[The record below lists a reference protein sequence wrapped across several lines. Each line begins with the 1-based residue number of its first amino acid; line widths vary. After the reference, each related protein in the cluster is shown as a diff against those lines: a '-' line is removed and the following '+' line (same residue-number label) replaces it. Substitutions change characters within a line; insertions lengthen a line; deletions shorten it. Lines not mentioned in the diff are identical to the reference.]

1 MKTWLPTTITIC
13 MLAWVSAGAQSV
25 SFQVLPNPQGNT
37 WSSYSLSADGKSMA
51 ADLGGELYL
60 WTLAD
65 GFTDL
70 GPGDPF
76 STTVGISADGSTITG
91 SRQGADGFM
100 NPAIW
105 KQSTGWVDLGH
116 PFNGCVVD
124 GSWGGGW
131 GLNADG
137 TEVVG
142 LAWYCPG
149 GAEAFRWNER
159 RGVLSLGHPANV
171 SSRATT
177 VSADGSVIVGFAEYP
192 KQGYRRAVRWL
203 KGKSKADLFTGVAT
217 PGEAA
222 AVSSDGTQ
230 IVGQTWDDINGHAF
244 YFTDAKGLI
253 SLGTISHNLNDQSFA
268 NGVSDGGVVVGW
280 SGDPF
285 GVGIKA
291 FIWKSKYPR
300 SHMQYLKEKLN
311 LAGANIP
318 SNIVLSTALAI
329 SADGSTIVGSW
340 WDTKSYNQGTF
351 LARFQ

>member
-1 MKTWLPTTITIC
+1 MKTWLATTITLC
-13 MLAWVSAGAQSV
+13 VLACVSAGAQSV

-60 WTLAD
+60 WTLAG

-70 GPGDPF
+70 GPGDQF

-149 GAEAFRWNER
+149 RAEAFRWNER
-159 RGVLSLGHPANV
+159 RGVISLGHPAGVN
-171 SSRATT
+171 SRATT
-177 VSADGSVIVGFAEYP
+177 VSADGSVIVGFAELP

-203 KGKSKADLFTGVAT
+203 KGKNKADLFTGVLT
-217 PGEAA
+217 PGEAT

-268 NGVSDGGVVVGW
+268 NGVSDAGVVVGW

-291 FIWKSKYPR
+291 FIWNSKYPR